1 MNQILYVQEKRKSNP
16 EDTKKIVLFFAIAII
31 VFGVIL
37 LGQGIY
43 GVYQKMKN
51 DRPDGI
57 QVEEKAQIQLLK
69 QETGEI
75 LITVESNEIIS
86 ELIYNWNS
94 DASQT
99 ISGNGRTS
107 IQETIEM
114 PAGQNTLTVKTIDVN
129 GKESKVQ
136 ETFTLEVD
144 KPEITL
150 SVINNKIKIIVN
162 SNADLSYITYKWNS
176 DEENKID
183 MLTYEDKT
191 KLEREIDILEGQ
203 NTLTIVAVD
212 IYGNKSEKTQEI
224 KGVTPENDAEINPIG
239 RGENIYFDVSA
250 EKNIEEIE
258 FTLNGTVYKLE
269 QSEIGETNKYTYTG
283 NAMKMVV
290 GKNYLKIKVTTETGK
305 ITQRVYVKEYPGPN

>member
-162 SNADLSYITYKWNS
+162 SNADL
-176 DEENKID
+176 
-183 MLTYEDKT
+183 
-191 KLEREIDILEGQ
+191 
-203 NTLTIVAVD
+203 
-212 IYGNKSEKTQEI
+212 
-224 KGVTPENDAEINPIG
+224 
-239 RGENIYFDVSA
+239 
-250 EKNIEEIE
+250 
-258 FTLNGTVYKLE
+258 
-269 QSEIGETNKYTYTG
+269 
-283 NAMKMVV
+283 
-290 GKNYLKIKVTTETGK
+290 
-305 ITQRVYVKEYPGPN
+305 